1 MMIAEIGKK
10 SEGEGRPFSRLPTLT
25 DDAKKKLIG
34 SADFLGLNYYTA
46 RLVAP
51 LTQSSLP
58 PSLDNDLG
66 LEYFTDPNWKQGKS
80 SWLYIVPQGLFDLLK
95 WIKMKYANPL
105 VIITENGYSDDGQ
118 LNDDDRIDYLKAHL
132 ASVSR
137 AVSEGCNIDGFMVW
151 SILDNFEWLSG
162 FTEHFGI
169 YAVNMTSPTKERI
182 EKKSVQFFKSL
193 VADKKFVY

>member
-1 MMIAEIGKK
+1 MIDEIDKK
-10 SEGEGRPFSRLPTLT
+10 SEAEGRPFSRLPTLT
-25 DDAKKKLIG
+25 EDAKQKLIG
-34 SADFLGLNYYTA
+34 SADFLALNYYTG

-51 LTQSSLP
+51 LTQALLP

-66 LEYFTDPNWKQGKS
+66 LEYFTDPSWKQGKS
-80 SWLYIVPQGLFDLLK
+80 SWLYSVPEGLFDLLK
-95 WIKMKYANPL
+95 WIKQKYDNPL
-105 VIITENGYSDDGQ
+105 VIITENGFSDDGQ
-118 LNDDDRIDYLKAHL
+118 LDDDGRIDYLKAHL

-137 AVSEGCNIDGFMVW
+137 ALAEGCQISGFMVW

-169 YAVNMTSPTKERI
+169 YAVNMTSPSRERI